1 LVPHVRDAFRANPDL
16 AQHNFFRTFISE
28 CGLWIR
34 EASSDDKKCNV
45 PPTQSEQSL
54 ALPEGVMIR
63 SLMQSDAELVNSNW
77 EYRSDGSLEMIQK
90 MIGISEAKGGCVG
103 LCVDGTLVSWILRY
117 LDGSLGML
125 FTDEN
130 YRRNGYAEFVVNGAV
145 SDIRS
150 KSQIHR
156 ENDTIDVDGE
166 RMISYI
172 VDSNEASKNLYL
184 KLGWKR
190 IAGADWVGYAPRQSK
205 RNSLI

>member
-1 LVPHVRDAFRANPDL
+1 
-16 AQHNFFRTFISE
+16 
-28 CGLWIR
+28 
-34 EASSDDKKCNV
+34 
-45 PPTQSEQSL
+45 
-54 ALPEGVMIR
+54 MIR

-103 LCVDGTLVSWILRY
+103 LCVDGTLVSWILHY